1 MRQEM
6 ADAKAVTK
14 YIRVQPLKA
23 REVINMIRGREAEN
37 ALGILQFCNRKAA
50 RIIEKTLRSAIANA
64 ENNQNM
70 NPASLFVKEARVDGG
85 PILKPLRSKSRARG
99 SQDAIR
105 KRTSMITIVLSERP
119 VVDGRLE
126 N

>member
-6 ADAKAVTK
+6 ADATAITK
-14 YIRVQPLKA
+14 YVRVQPLKA
-23 REVINMIRGREAEN
+23 REVVDMIRGQKAEA

-50 RIIEKTLRSAIANA
+50 RIIAKTLRSAIANA
-64 ENNQNM
+64 ENNQDM
-70 NPASLFVKEARVDGG
+70 NLASLFVKEAKVDGG

-99 SQDAIR
+99 SRDAIR

-119 VVDGRLE
+119 VEAAG
-126 N
+126 